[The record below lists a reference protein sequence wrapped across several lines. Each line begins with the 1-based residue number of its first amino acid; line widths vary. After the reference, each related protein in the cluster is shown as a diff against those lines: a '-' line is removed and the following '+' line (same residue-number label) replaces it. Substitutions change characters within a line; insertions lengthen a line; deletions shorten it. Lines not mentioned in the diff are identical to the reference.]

1 MSSDRLIY
9 GELLDNPPRTSTEFA
24 DLYTSIMSK
33 YDLYSDMINN
43 QVSLCKNG
51 LHPMEGDNLL
61 NDRGYTTCKTCRNNG
76 QRDRNRARRARERET
91 RQQLV
96 DSRS

>member
-9 GELLDNPPRTSTEFA
+9 GELLDNPPRTSAEFA

-43 QVSLCKNG
+43 QVSLCKNN
-51 LHPMEGDNLL
+51 LHPMEGANLIQ
-61 NDRGYTTCKTCRNNG
+61 DRGYTTCQACRKAGAKKRNNL
-76 QRDRNRARRARERET
+76 RTEHRKAVLAAR
-91 RQQLV
+91 LGV
-96 DSRS
+96 S